1 MWLISEE
8 SVLVDWAGIEKKWQR
23 RWEEAG
29 IFEADPKPGTKK
41 FYVTVA
47 YPYPNAPQ
55 HIGHGRTYTLTDVH
69 ARYLRMRGY
78 NVLFPMAFHYTG
90 TPVLAM
96 TKRLKEGDKELVKT
110 FLDIYKISAE
120 DLPKLEEPLGMANYF
135 HKEIKLG
142 MKGMG
147 FSIDWRREFTTIDPY
162 YNKFIEWQFR
172 RLRRGGFI
180 TRGSHPV
187 GWCPGCGNPV
197 GQHDT
202 KGDVEPE
209 IEEFTLIKF
218 EHEGCI
224 LPAATLRPET
234 VFGVTNMWLNPEV
247 EYVHAKVDGEPWIVS
262 QRAAEKLRL
271 LGRRVKVGEVFKGEQ
286 LIGKK
291 TRNPV
296 TGNEILILPA
306 PFVDPGNATG
316 VVMSVPGHA
325 PYDYVALENL
335 KRVPS
340 LRDFGLRSGEIKAID
355 PISLIEVKGYS
366 EWPAVDEV
374 KKRGITEQTDQR
386 LEEATKEVYR
396 QEFHSGRMKANT
408 GQYAGLPVQKARDYV
423 KSDLLKDGKAS
434 TMYELANRPVYC
446 RCGSECVVKIVKNQW
461 FINYG
466 DPKWKRLVHENLDE
480 MAIVPKELRPE
491 FEYVI
496 DWLNEKACARKAGLG
511 TSLPWDRSWIIE
523 SLSDSTIYMAFYT
536 IVKDLK
542 RTGVNAEK
550 LSDAFFNYVFLGSG
564 SARKVAEGTG
574 LKVEDVKR
582 TREEFKYF
590 YPLDSRHSAREL
602 IPNHLTFML
611 FNHTAIF
618 PKNLWPRQIVANGMV
633 LMEGEKMSKSIGNII
648 PLREAIGRF
657 GADPLRLSLMA
668 AAEILKDGDFSPA
681 LAKSTAE
688 GLERFYQS
696 AIEIT
701 EKGEEHE
708 GGSLEEID
716 RWMLSRL
723 QGYVWEATAAM
734 EEMMVRRAV
743 HAAFYN
749 LNQDLQW
756 YLRRVAGERNDKK
769 REGNIQWVLHRVL
782 DAQVRM
788 LAPFTPHLCE
798 EVWEKMGNEG
808 FVSLASW
815 PEFRVEEVRPNMEE
829 MESVVSGCLED
840 VSNILKVTGIKAG
853 RVYFYTAA
861 EWKWK
866 VYQNALALSKA
877 GSLEVGTL
885 IRDSLKDEELK
896 KMPEAVA
903 AFARETLEDVRKLPE
918 ENLGRRL
925 SMGQIDELELLR
937 KAGSFFEK
945 EVGAQVSVQRE
956 GGSAVHDPEGRAR
969 RAKPYRPAIYIEP

>member
-1 MWLISEE
+1 
-8 SVLVDWAGIEKKWQR
+8 LVDWISIEKKWQK

-29 IFEADPKPGTKK
+29 IFEADPEPGKKK
-41 FYVTVA
+41 FYITVA

-96 TKRLKEGDKELVKT
+96 TKRLKEGDKELIET
-110 FLDIYKISAE
+110 FLDVYKIQKE
-120 DLPKLEEPLGMANYF
+120 DLPKLEEPMDMAAYF
-135 HKEIKLG
+135 HKELKQG

-162 YNKFIEWQFR
+162 YNKFIEWQFH

-180 TRGSHPV
+180 TQGSHPV

-218 EHEGCI
+218 EHEGRI

-234 VFGVTNMWLNPEV
+234 VFGVTNMWFNPEV
-247 EYVHAKVDGEPWIVS
+247 EYAYAKVDGEAWVVS
-262 QRAAEKLRL
+262 QRAVEKLRL
-271 LGRRVKVGEVFKGEQ
+271 LGRKVDIEEVFKGER

-291 TRNPV
+291 VRNPI

-306 PFVDPGNATG
+306 SFVDPGNATG

-335 KRVPS
+335 KRDPS
-340 LRDFGLRSGEIKAID
+340 LRSFGLRSGEIKAID
-355 PISLIEVKGYS
+355 PISLIEVSGYS

-374 KKRGITEQTDQR
+374 KKRGIVDQVDPR

-396 QEFHSGRMKANT
+396 LEFHNGRMKANT
-408 GQYAGLPVQKARDYV
+408 GQYAGLPVQKAKDYV
-423 KSDLLKDGKAS
+423 KSDLLKERKAA

-446 RCGSECVVKIVKNQW
+446 RCGSECVVNLVENQW
-461 FINYG
+461 FVNYG
-466 DPKWKRLVHENLDE
+466 DPKWKRLVHENLDGME
-480 MAIVPKELRPE
+480 ILPKELRSE

-523 SLSDSTIYMAFYT
+523 SLSDSTIYMSFYT
-536 IVKDLK
+536 IVEELK
-542 RTGVNAEK
+542 RTKVDAQK
-550 LSDAFFNYVFLGSG
+550 LSDAFFNYVFLGKG
-564 SARKVAEGTG
+564 SAKKVAEKTS
-574 LKVEDVKR
+574 LAVEDVR
-582 TREEFKYF
+582 RMREEFRYF
-590 YPLDSRHSAREL
+590 YPLDSRHSGRDL

-618 PKNLWPRQIVANGMV
+618 PKPLWPRQIVVNGSV
-633 LMEGEKMSKSIGNII
+633 LMEGEKMSKSLGNII
-648 PLREAIGRF
+648 PLREAIDRF
-657 GADPLRLSLMA
+657 GTDPLRLSLMA

-688 GLERFYQS
+688 GLERFYQG
-696 AIEIT
+696 AMVVT
-701 EKGEEHE
+701 KKGR
-708 GGSLEEID
+708 GKKGRSPEEID
-716 RWMLSRL
+716 KWMLSRL
-723 QGYVWEATAAM
+723 QEDVWEATEAM
-734 EEMMVRRAV
+734 EELTVRRAI
-743 HAAFYN
+743 HALFYN

-756 YLRRVAGERNDKK
+756 YLRRVAVERNNNK
-769 REGNIQWVLHRVL
+769 RERTIQWVLSRVQ

-798 EVWEKMGNEG
+798 EIWKAMGNKG

-815 PEFRVEEVRPNMEE
+815 PEFRVEEVRTDIEE
-829 MESVVSGCLED
+829 LESVISACLED

-853 RVYFYTAA
+853 KVYFYTAA
-861 EWKWK
+861 DWKWK
-866 VYQNALALSKA
+866 IYQKALTLSKA
-877 GSLEVGTL
+877 GSLDVGTL
-885 IRDSLKDEELK
+885 IRESLKDEELK

-903 AFARETLEDVRKLPE
+903 AFAREIAEDVRKLPE
-918 ENLGRRL
+918 ESLRRRL
-925 SMGQIDELELLR
+925 TIGTVNELELLT
-937 KAGSFFEK
+937 KAAPFFEA
-945 EVGAQVSVQRE
+945 EIATQVSVQNE
-956 GGSAVHDPEGRAR
+956 GDSAIHDPEGRAR
-969 RAKPYRPAIYIEP
+969 RAKPYKPAIYVAAE

>member
-1 MWLISEE
+1 M
-8 SVLVDWAGIEKKWQR
+8 LVDWAGIEKKWQR

-29 IFEADPKPGTKK
+29 IFEADPRQGKKK
-41 FYVTVA
+41 FYITVA

-96 TKRLKEGDKELVKT
+96 TKRLKEGDKELIET
-110 FLDIYKISAE
+110 FLNVWKIPEE
-120 DLPKLEEPLGMANYF
+120 DLPKLEEPLGMADYF
-135 HKEIKLG
+135 HREIKQG

-162 YNKFIEWQFR
+162 YHKFIEWQFH

-180 TRGSHPV
+180 TQGSHPV

-218 EHEGCI
+218 EHEGRI

-234 VFGVTNMWLNPEV
+234 IFGVTNMWLNPAV
-247 EYVHAKVDGEPWIVS
+247 EYVYAKVDGEPWIVS
-262 QRAAEKLRL
+262 QRAVEKLRL
-271 LGRRVKVGEVFKGEQ
+271 LGRKVEVEEVFKGEK

-291 TRNPV
+291 ARNPV
-296 TGNEILILPA
+296 TGNDMLILPA
-306 PFVDPGNATG
+306 SFVDPGNATG

-335 KRVPS
+335 KRDAS
-340 LRDFGLRSGEIKAID
+340 LRGFGLRHDEIRAID
-355 PISLIEVKGYS
+355 PISLIEVPGYS
-366 EWPAVDEV
+366 EWPAVEEV
-374 KKRGITEQTDQR
+374 KKRGIIEQTDSR
-386 LEEATKEVYR
+386 LEEATKEIYSH
-396 QEFHSGRMKANT
+396 EFHSGRMKANT
-408 GQYAGLPVQKARDYV
+408 GQYTGLPVQRARDYV
-423 KSDLLKDGKAS
+423 KSDLLKEGKAS

-446 RCGSECVVKIVKNQW
+446 RCGSECVVKIVENQW

-466 DPKWKRLVHENLDE
+466 DPKWKRLVHENLAE
-480 MAIVPKELRPE
+480 LEVVPKELRTE
-491 FEYVI
+491 FDYVI
-496 DWLNEKACARKAGLG
+496 DWLKEKACARKAGLG
-511 TSLPWDRSWIIE
+511 TQLPWDRSWIIE
-523 SLSDSTIYMAFYT
+523 SLSDSTIYMSFYT
-536 IVKDLK
+536 IAKELK
-542 RTGVNAEK
+542 RTGVGAEK
-550 LSDAFFNYVFLGSG
+550 LSDSFFSYVFLGSG
-564 SARKVAEGTG
+564 SAKEVAEKTG
-574 LKVEDVKR
+574 LEMEDVSR
-582 TREEFKYF
+582 MREEFSYF
-590 YPLDSRHSAREL
+590 YPLDSRHSGRDL

-618 PKNLWPRQIVANGMV
+618 PKKHWPRQIVVNGSV
-633 LMEGEKMSKSIGNII
+633 LMEGEKMSKSMGNII
-648 PLREAIGRF
+648 PLREAIERF
-657 GADPLRLSLMA
+657 GTDPLRLSLMVT
-668 AAEILKDGDFSPA
+668 AEILKDADFSPA

-688 GLERFYQS
+688 GLEKFYQS
-696 AIEIT
+696 AMEIA
-701 EKGEEHE
+701 EKGE
-708 GGSLEEID
+708 GQAGSSLEEID

-723 QGYVWEATAAM
+723 QGYVWEATEAM
-734 EEMMVRRAV
+734 EDLMVRRAI
-743 HAAFYN
+743 HAIFYN

-756 YLRRVAGERNDKK
+756 YLRRVAGERDDKK
-769 REGNIQWVLHRVL
+769 REGTIQWVLHRVL

-798 EVWEKMGNEG
+798 EIWEAMGNDG
-808 FVSLASW
+808 FASLASW
-815 PEFRVEEVRPNMEE
+815 PEFHVEEASPDVEE

-861 EWKWK
+861 DWKWK
-866 VYQNALALSKA
+866 IYQNALALSKV
-877 GSLEVGTL
+877 GSLDIGAL
-885 IRDSLKDEELK
+885 IRESLKDEALK

-903 AFARETLEDVRKLPE
+903 TFAREVVEDVRKLPE
-918 ENLGRRL
+918 GSLDRRL
-925 SMGQIDELELLR
+925 SMGRIDELELLR

-945 EVGAQVSVQRE
+945 EVDAQVLVQGE
-956 GGSAVHDPEGRAR
+956 GDTQIHDPEGRAK
-969 RAKPYRPAIYIEP
+969 RAKPYKPAIYIESLVIAVRNM